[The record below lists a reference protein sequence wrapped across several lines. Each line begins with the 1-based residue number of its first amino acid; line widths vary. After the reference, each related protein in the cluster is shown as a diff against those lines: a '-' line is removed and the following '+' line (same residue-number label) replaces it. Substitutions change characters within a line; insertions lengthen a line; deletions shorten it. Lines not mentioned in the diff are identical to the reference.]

1 MVNVHLVTIQITNFL
16 TQYWKGALNIQSN
29 DLHFREIKVEF
40 RGSILYKHLYTWGVI
55 EELRNLHFHFFREM
69 NFPL

>member
-1 MVNVHLVTIQITNFL
+1 MVNIHLCDCTNSL
-16 TQYWKGALNIQSN
+16 TQYWQGALDIQSN
-29 DLHFREIKVEF
+29 DLHFREIKAEF
-40 RGSILYKHLYTWGVI
+40 RGSILYKYLYPWGVI